1 MNLGHCNKFEIEFQ
15 KLSRHSSCSSDN
27 AELVIS
33 CVVLQRMAKK
43 CAKSYNAHAELLFCS
58 LDLLFSAVAIAITIV
73 VFLKYLMT
81 FFSYVINQDKC
92 RIYGC
97 LPFDQ
102 KLQGEFPE
110 ISMGKWY
117 GLFPVWKVIIVCLA
131 FFNDFYII
139 IGLNHKYRLKQTE
152 H

>member
-15 KLSRHSSCSSDN
+15 KISRRSSRSSDN

-33 CVVLQRMAKK
+33 CVVLQRTAKK

-81 FFSYVINQDKC
+81 FFGYVINQDKC

-102 KLQGEFPE
+102 K
-110 ISMGKWY
+110 
-117 GLFPVWKVIIVCLA
+117 
-131 FFNDFYII
+131 
-139 IGLNHKYRLKQTE
+139 
-152 H
+152 